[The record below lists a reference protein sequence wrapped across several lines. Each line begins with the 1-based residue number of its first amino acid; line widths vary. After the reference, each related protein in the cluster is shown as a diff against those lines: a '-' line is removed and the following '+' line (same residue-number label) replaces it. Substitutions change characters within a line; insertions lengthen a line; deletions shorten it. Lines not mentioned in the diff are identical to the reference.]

1 MYLLMHFLSQYYE
14 IILFYIYFFCF
25 YLTNLYFFKR
35 KKAMN
40 ITAFHHAFFSTFFGF
55 YSLFINDNQFHPF
68 LYNFTTGYFLFDA
81 SYLFYFKPFSSM
93 TYAYFYHHVA
103 SIYLLNNTPN
113 HKLTSSI
120 VSFAELSNI
129 PSYFVTHHLINN
141 SIIIPSSRIDHDNT
155 RKLFIWLRIQKWSYV
170 LIRIPILGI
179 FTMYAFA
186 RYFNHFPV
194 IFSTPVYFMG
204 LYWSKILLTRKSR
217 SYITN

>member
-1 MYLLMHFLSQYYE
+1 MHFLSQHYE

-55 YSLFINDNQFHPF
+55 YSLFIKDNQFHPF

-93 TYAYFYHHVA
+93 TYAYFYHHVT

-129 PSYFVTHHLINN
+129 PSYFVTHHLIDN
-141 SIIIPSSRIDHDNT
+141 SIIIPSSRINHDNT
-155 RKLFIWLRIQKWSYV
+155 RNLFIWLRIQKWSYV

-179 FTMYAFA
+179 FTMYALDA
-186 RYFNHFPV
+186 SFP
-194 IFSTPVYFMG
+194 
-204 LYWSKILLTRKSR
+204 
-217 SYITN
+217 

>member
-1 MYLLMHFLSQYYE
+1 MLFLSQYSE
-14 IILFYIYFFCF
+14 ISLFYVYFFSF
-25 YLTNLYFFKR
+25 YLTNFYFFKR

-55 YSLFINDNQFHPF
+55 YSLFIKNNQFHPF

-81 SYLFYFKPFSSM
+81 SYLFYYKPFNLM
-93 TYAYFYHHVA
+93 TFAYFYHHLA

-113 HKLTSSI
+113 HRLTSSV

-141 SIIIPSSRIDHDNT
+141 SIIIPGSHSNHNNT
-155 RKLFIWLRIQKWSYV
+155 QKLFFWLRLQKWSYM

-179 FTMYAFA
+179 FTAYALIQH
-186 RYFNHFPV
+186 FNHFP
-194 IFSTPVYFMG
+194 ILFSTPVYFMG
-204 LYWSKILLTRKSR
+204 LYWSKILIARKPQ